1 MREELIQQLRR
12 ITPEE
17 EKLLAG
23 GRLEREIYTSRQE
36 FTVDSKKLLG
46 RELLITARPHTRFTA
61 FPSHAHNY
69 IEIMYMCSG
78 QTIHTINNGPPLTL
92 RAGELLFLN
101 QHAWHEVA
109 RAEEEDVGVNFI
121 VLPPFF
127 DYALELIGTDNVLG
141 SFLLGGLRR
150 GGGEI
155 SSLHFK
161 VAGAPQV
168 QNLVENLLWSLIV
181 PRPNSRRITQTTM
194 GLLLLQLL
202 NHVEDLSPRGEVP
215 GGMVL
220 AALREIEENYR
231 EADLT
236 RLAAERHVSLS
247 WLSSAVHQ
255 ATGHTFKDLLRKKR
269 LTKAARLLRETTLP
283 VEDIIAAVGYENTSY
298 FYRKFRE
305 SYGISP
311 REYRE
316 RPDTGEFPAK
326 VSP

>member
-1 MREELIQQLRR
+1 MQKLRR

-17 EKLLAG
+17 ERLLAG
-23 GRLEREIYTSRQE
+23 GQLERDLYTSRQE
-36 FTVDSKKLLG
+36 FTVDSEKLLARG
-46 RELLITARPHTRFTA
+46 KLIAVRPHTRFVD
-61 FPSHAHNY
+61 FPAHSHNY
-69 IEIMYMCSG
+69 IEILYMCAG
-78 QTIHTINNGPPLTL
+78 QTVHTLGDGPPLTL

-101 QHAWHEVA
+101 QRARHGVA
-109 RAEEEDVGVNFI
+109 RAGEGDVGVNFI

-141 SFLLGGLRR
+141 NFLLGGLKR

-161 VAGAPQV
+161 VAGAQQV
-168 QNLVENLLWSLIV
+168 QNLVENLLWSLV
-181 PRPNSRRITQTTM
+181 ERCPNSRRITQATM

-202 NHVEDLSPRGEVP
+202 NHVDELSSRGGMP

-236 RLAAERHVSLS
+236 RLAQEMHVSLPY
-247 WLSSAVHQ
+247 LSSAVHQ
-255 ATGHTFKDLLRKKR
+255 ATGHTFKDLLREKR
-269 LTKAARLLRETTLP
+269 LAKAVQLLRETKLP

-298 FYRKFRE
+298 FYRRFRE
-305 SYGISP
+305 AYGVSP
-311 REYRE
+311 KEYRSK
-316 RPDTGEFPAK
+316 D
-326 VSP
+326 V